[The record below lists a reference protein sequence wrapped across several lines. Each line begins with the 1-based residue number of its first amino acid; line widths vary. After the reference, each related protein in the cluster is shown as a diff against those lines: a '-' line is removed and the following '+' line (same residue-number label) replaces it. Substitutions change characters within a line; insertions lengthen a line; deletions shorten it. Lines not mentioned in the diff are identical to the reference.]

1 VRLKIPRLIP
11 DVNGECP
18 ALPRSGVTERF
29 PNWTQ
34 AGVSNCCSIPVREL
48 VQAAEPFSEFW
59 AKGTGASK
67 IGNRSP
73 TPFPDFFHAEPRRA
87 RRSEDWILSAN
98 SPSPRE
104 TSSALSPPR
113 QKNSYQYL
121 IEWKVAAST
130 DTAANAFLGTQG
142 DVWDTQED
150 MATALIG
157 AVTGL
162 ALLSWFQNLELGLVD
177 R

>member
-1 VRLKIPRLIP
+1 MLPKSEIVPQPRFL
-11 DVNGECP
+11 
-18 ALPRSGVTERF
+18 
-29 PNWTQ
+29 
-34 AGVSNCCSIPVREL
+34 
-48 VQAAEPFSEFW
+48 
-59 AKGTGASK
+59 
-67 IGNRSP
+67 
-73 TPFPDFFHAEPRRA
+73 TPSPDFFHAEPWRA

-98 SPSPRE
+98 SASPRE

-113 QKNSYQYL
+113 QKTISYQYL

-130 DTAANAFLGTQG
+130 GTAANAFLGTQG

>member
-1 VRLKIPRLIP
+1 MLPKSEIVPQPRFL
-11 DVNGECP
+11 
-18 ALPRSGVTERF
+18 
-29 PNWTQ
+29 
-34 AGVSNCCSIPVREL
+34 
-48 VQAAEPFSEFW
+48 
-59 AKGTGASK
+59 
-67 IGNRSP
+67 
-73 TPFPDFFHAEPRRA
+73 TPSPDFFHAEPRRA

-98 SPSPRE
+98 SASPRE

-113 QKNSYQYL
+113 QKTISYQYL

-130 DTAANAFLGTQG
+130 GTAANAFLGTQG

>member
-1 VRLKIPRLIP
+1 MANAQHFRGAESRNGFRIGLRRVSAIVAQFLCESSFRLQSPFP
-11 DVNGECP
+11 S
-18 ALPRSGVTERF
+18 SG
-29 PNWTQ
+29 Q
-34 AGVSNCCSIPVREL
+34 REL
-48 VQAAEPFSEFW
+48 VHPKSEIVPQPRFL
-59 AKGTGASK
+59 
-67 IGNRSP
+67 
-73 TPFPDFFHAEPRRA
+73 TPSPDFFHAEPRRA

-150 MATALIG
+150 MATALIEKG
-157 AVTGL
+157 VKKGV
-162 ALLSWFQNLELGLVD
+162 SSEC
-177 R
+177 

>member
-1 VRLKIPRLIP
+1 MVFKTGMNREGGRSAIVAQFLGKSPFRLRSP
-11 DVNGECP
+11 
-18 ALPRSGVTERF
+18 LPSSGQKE
-29 PNWTQ
+29 
-34 AGVSNCCSIPVREL
+34 
-48 VQAAEPFSEFW
+48 
-59 AKGTGASK
+59 TGASI
-67 IGNRSP
+67 IGNRSLTRLL
-73 TPFPDFFHAEPRRA
+73 TPSPDFFHAEPRRA

-98 SPSPRE
+98 SASPRE

-113 QKNSYQYL
+113 QKTISYQYL

-130 DTAANAFLGTQG
+130 GTAANAFLGTQG